1 MHLSRTPVPALQVG
15 NPPFPEKAHHSAK
28 PTHRD
33 QYSLPTVR
41 TRATRP
47 RVLDALHGT
56 CTDTRP
62 CLSYAGLRFAPYVS
76 HLQHSRVR
84 NYFHMPCV
92 QMHCSA
98 RSHSALLHRG
108 RYSFAQCPFAQKEV
122 LFRIVPFCTERG
134 TLSYSALLHRKRY
147 SFAQCPFAQKE
158 VLFRTVPFCTDRGTL
173 SLFLSFLIGTTGC
186 SRHHNPAARTSLLV
200 RHNTHWYTK
209 R

>member
-33 QYSLPTVR
+33 QSSLPTVR

-134 TLSYSALLHRKRY
+134 TLSYSALLHRQRY
-147 SFAQCPFAQKE
+147 SFTVSKFPNRYYRLFTPSQPCRTHLFTRPSQYALVHKE
-158 VLFRTVPFCTDRGTL
+158 VRL
-173 SLFLSFLIGTTGC
+173 
-186 SRHHNPAARTSLLV
+186 
-200 RHNTHWYTK
+200 THISSTIWS
-209 R
+209 